1 MRLVIGIILVVLL
14 AAALVG
20 YLILVLN
27 TEQMIYCG
35 DISSQDSS
43 RNYITRIYTTD
54 LSADEVLGEI
64 VTTMSSTVEDSVP
77 VDELT
82 RILATYQDII
92 YAPVFALDLQQI
104 DESTCVLTGSVYNGL
119 KDNGEPAETEY
130 VYRNMGLAAGITNG
144 AVVAAQNVYP
154 LVESKNGEIEFQT
167 RREVVDPIITDN
179 GTGAA
184 FAFKDCDSFRLVFT
198 ETDELTASLSLAY
211 TYDVVAVSP
220 FDFTSVDGGV
230 MYLTVEIAYNDDGV
244 LTPVYTLERGTVQ
257 VVG

>member
-27 TEQMIYCG
+27 TNQMIYCG
-35 DISSQDSS
+35 DISSQDVS
-43 RNYITRIYTTD
+43 RNYVTRVYTTD
-54 LSADEVLGEI
+54 LSADTVLGEI
-64 VTTMSSTVEDSVP
+64 VTAMSSTEEDSVP

-82 RILATYQDII
+82 QILATYQDII

-104 DESTCVLTGSVYNGL
+104 DESTYVLSGSVYNGL

-130 VYRNMGLAAGITNG
+130 VYRDLGLVAGITNG

-154 LVESKNGEIEFQT
+154 LVENKNGEVEFIT
-167 RREVVDPIITDN
+167 RREVVDPIITDK
-179 GTGAA
+179 GMGAA
-184 FAFKDCDSFRLVFT
+184 FAFKDCNSFRLVFT
-198 ETDELTASLSLAY
+198 ETEGLTASLSLAY

-230 MYLTVEIAYNDDGV
+230 MYLTVEIAYADDGT
-244 LTPVYTLERGTVQ
+244 LAPVYTLERGTVR
-257 VVG
+257 VVE

>member
-20 YLILVLN
+20 YLLLILN

-35 DISSQDSS
+35 DITSQDTSGV
-43 RNYITRIYTTD
+43 YITRIYTTD

-64 VTTMSSTVEDSVP
+64 VATMSSTEEDSVP

-82 RILATYQDII
+82 QILATYQDII
-92 YAPVFALDLQQI
+92 YAPVFMLDMQQI
-104 DESTCVLTGSVYNGL
+104 DESTYVLTGSVYNGL
-119 KDNGEPAETEY
+119 KDNGEPAETDY
-130 VYRNMGLAAGITNG
+130 GYKNLGLAAGITNG

-154 LVESKNGEIEFQT
+154 ITENKNGEIEFQT
-167 RREVVDPIITDN
+167 RKEVIDPIITDN

-198 ETDELTASLSLAY
+198 GTSELPASISLAY

-220 FDFTSVDGGV
+220 FDLTSVDGGV
-230 MYLTVEIAYNDDGV
+230 MYLTVEIAYNDKGE
-244 LTPVYTLERGTVQ
+244 LAPVYTMERGVVQ
-257 VVG
+257 VIK